1 MKKKIMKI
9 IKLILFILTI
19 FLLIYL
25 TIKFFPFFKNLSTR
39 DGQLAFKNK
48 INNAGLLSP
57 LIIIGIMTLQMLVAI
72 LPGEP
77 VEILAGMCFGTFGGI
92 LVILIGTFIS
102 SSMIY
107 FFVKKFGTDFIN
119 TFFGENKVNKFR
131 ESKLLKDSKKV
142 EEFLFIMFFIPG
154 TPKDLF
160 VYLGGLLNI
169 KPLRFLLI
177 ATFARI
183 PSIITSTFV
192 GANLI
197 EGNLKMTIITFI
209 VTLFISLVGIFI
221 ANKIHKKVT

>member
-1 MKKKIMKI
+1 MKI

-19 FLLIYL
+19 LLLIYL
-25 TIKFFPFFKNLSTR
+25 TIKFLPFFKNLSTR
-39 DGQLAFKNK
+39 EGQLIFKEK
-48 INNAGLLSP
+48 IKNTGIFSP
-57 LIIIGIMTLQMLVAI
+57 LIIIGIMILQMLVAF

-77 VEILAGMCFGTFGGI
+77 VEIIAGMCFGTFGGI

-102 SSMIY
+102 SSLIY
-107 FFVKKFGTDFIN
+107 FFVRKFGNDFIN
-119 TFFGENKVNKFR
+119 TFFDEKKINKLKD
-131 ESKLLKDSKKV
+131 SKLLKDSKKV

-169 KPLRFLLI
+169 KPLKFLML

-183 PSIITSTFV
+183 PSIITSTFA

-197 EGNLKMTIITFI
+197 EGNFKITIIAFI
-209 VTLFISLVGIFI
+209 VTLFISIIGILF
-221 ANKIHKKVT
+221 ANKVHKNVINKS